1 MSEPLPD
8 HGNLA
13 GGRTGPAYPFLF
25 RLLHW
30 VLPVVMVILVLTG
43 LSLHAT
49 ARPGWS
55 IFSGTLPAWAWPG
68 RVGLWHM
75 LGALVFLPSIAGAG
89 LLFGRMWFGRPS
101 SKYWLLVSGLLLA
114 VTGVVLMAPVGPPAV
129 YTAAR
134 GLHAVL
140 GLCILPIALLWH
152 TVVGLTR
159 TKGWLVASFWS
170 GPGPDWL
177 QLVGFV
183 VLAAVTTCLVLNG
196 LPITPSWRV
205 LEAAKIDSP
214 AKGDEPVNLA
224 SLPWD
229 GARPL
234 VVELANGL
242 GYQDGRTTVTLRA
255 LHDGNRLY
263 MLAEWPD
270 EHEDRVCRPWRRTED
285 GWKHLAIRPGG
296 ENVHAEDKL
305 SLIFPIEP
313 DPWFE
318 QFGCAASCHV
328 GGGRDYGYKGTPRML
343 DVWHW
348 KATRTDPVGQVDDQ
362 YFSKVDFEEK
372 NVGRLSDPKES
383 GGYKANVS
391 EDKANPAWLPD
402 ELRFVRDGM
411 IPEEHAVEYKAEAA
425 AAIPPGT
432 IIPGMVVSPIIGD
445 RGDVRCVSEHADG
458 RWRVYME
465 RSLDTGSPYDAPFVP
480 GTPLSFTVA
489 AFDHSQTRHAYN
501 HAVYRL
507 LLLP

>member
-1 MSEPLPD
+1 MSTPPKTN
-8 HGNLA
+8 GNA
-13 GGRTGPAYPFLF
+13 TASVSRPTYSFLF

-30 VLPVVMVILVLTG
+30 VLPVVMVVLVLTG
-43 LSLHAT
+43 ISLHAT

-55 IFSGTLPAWAWPG
+55 VFSGTLPTWAWPG

-75 LGALVFLPSIAGAG
+75 VAALVFLPSIVGTA
-89 LLFGRMWFGRPS
+89 LLFGRMWMGRPS
-101 SKYWLLVSGLLLA
+101 SKYWLLLSGLLLA
-114 VTGVVLMAPVGPPAV
+114 ATGMVLMAPLGPAAV

-152 TVVGLTR
+152 TAIGLTR
-159 TKGWLVASFWS
+159 TKGRLVASFWS

-183 VLAAVTTCLVLNG
+183 VLAAVTTYPILNG

-214 AKGDEPVNLA
+214 AKGDKPVNLA
-224 SLPWD
+224 ALPWNV
-229 GARPL
+229 ARPL

-242 GYQDGRTTVTLRA
+242 GYQDGRTAVTLRA
-255 LHDGNRLY
+255 MHDGSRLY
-263 MLAEWPD
+263 MLADWSD
-270 EHEDRVCRPWRRTED
+270 ECEDRVCRPWRKTKD
-285 GWKHLAIRPGG
+285 GWKHLATRPGG

-305 SLIFPIEP
+305 SFIFPIEP

-318 QFGCAASCHV
+318 QFGCAASCHA
-328 GGGRDYGYKGTPRML
+328 GGGRDYGYKGTPRKL

-372 NVGRLSDPKES
+372 NVGRLNDPKES
-383 GGYKANVS
+383 GGYEANVS
-391 EDKANPAWLPD
+391 EDKSHPAWLPD
-402 ELRFVRDGM
+402 EPRFVRNGM
-411 IPEEHAVEYKAEAA
+411 IPKEHAVEYTAEAV

-432 IIPGMVVSPIIGD
+432 IIPGMVVSAMVGD
-445 RGDVRCVSEHADG
+445 RGNVRCVSEYADG
-458 RWRVYME
+458 RWRVFME
-465 RSLDTGSPYDAPFVP
+465 RALDTGSEYDAPFVP
-480 GTPLSFTVA
+480 GKPLSFTIA
-489 AFDHSQTRHAYN
+489 TFDHAQTRHAYN